1 MKTEIKLILE
11 KHGNGDKL
19 ATNDIRA
26 LMLYTLEILG
36 DFEKETRKSIARA
49 QKFIGEQF
57 RKAA

>member
-11 KHGNGDKL
+11 KHRIGGRL

-26 LMLYTLEILG
+26 LMLHALEILG

-49 QKFIGEQF
+49 QKMIGEQYK
-57 RKAA
+57 KAA